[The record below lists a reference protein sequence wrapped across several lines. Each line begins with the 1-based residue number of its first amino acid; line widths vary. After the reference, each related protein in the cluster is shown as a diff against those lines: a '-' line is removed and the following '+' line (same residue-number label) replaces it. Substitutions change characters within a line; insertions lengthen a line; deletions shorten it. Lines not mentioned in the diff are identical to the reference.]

1 MAPPRKMHI
10 AEIAAH
16 TIAPPKPCD
25 LLQLKYSGLRSSNS
39 TLADK
44 REFHSL
50 LRGKQPTVVK
60 KAN

>member
-1 MAPPRKMHI
+1 M
-10 AEIAAH
+10 
-16 TIAPPKPCD
+16 TV
-25 LLQLKYSGLRSSNS
+25 QLKYSGLRSSNS

-50 LRGKQPTVVK
+50 LRGEQPAVVK